1 MTIQTLHCRV
11 VFSGHRKPC
20 RKVQWAQWIS
30 EISTMKA
37 AAFRLK
43 KRKEAFGF
51 SSDAGDS
58 AARLSG
64 AMHERTRTRRFGQWR
79 RLLRCP
85 TCHQPLR
92 TSRLWPW
99 LFAFAKGL

>member
-1 MTIQTLHCRV
+1 M
-11 VFSGHRKPC
+11 
-20 RKVQWAQWIS
+20 
-30 EISTMKA
+30 
-37 AAFRLK
+37 RLRLGS
-43 KRKEAFGF
+43 RKEKKHSDFVAVAA
-51 SSDAGDS
+51 SDAGDS